1 MSIEKDRSPR
11 RRRQGGLDFWAAPL
25 LLARYLGGR
34 TDQLLGAVAL
44 GIAAGFGELLSVWA
58 IWRVVVVIVDGDG
71 DPSTVWRHVVLC
83 GVGVLGRA
91 VAYSAATALAHLV
104 AFHTIAEIRLALGG
118 AWVRR
123 PVGELRR
130 RHSST
135 AKTLALDS
143 CEKMELFIAH
153 VIPETAAAVTVW
165 ISVTV
170 WLFTVDWRMTVAA
183 VALVPV
189 AFATMLRA
197 IRGNGHRMG
206 RWLEARTA
214 MEAAV
219 LDLLTALP
227 VIRVFNR
234 TGAEHRRT
242 ADTVRENARLQS
254 RWGAAFVRWGSPF
267 SSLVASTVLVITP
280 VGTWLL
286 YTGDLTVSG
295 FLLFVVI
302 GPAYPVPLVTVFHRM
317 VALPMLAAG
326 ATAIETEFAAVPDT
340 GSHRGTGART
350 RVPGDLRPVSVD
362 FDSVSFSHEPGSE
375 VLHNLSFR
383 VPAGSVT
390 AIVGDSGAGKSTVI
404 ELIAG
409 FHAPDSGKIRLGGRA
424 VDEMEPGELSRH
436 VAAVFQKP
444 YLIAGSIRDNICLA
458 RPDADD
464 ATIAAVAHAAAVDG
478 FVEDLPEGLETVL
491 GESGAGLSG
500 GQRQRIAVA
509 RALLADRPVLLLDE
523 ASAATD
529 PDNEAAV
536 HRGLNELTR
545 GRTVIVVAHRL
556 HTIRHADNIIV
567 LDGGTVAEQGTHDE
581 LIARGGRYAVLWG
594 AHTVPAD
601 AAAGRAGT
609 TPPDHG
615 TGMHREDQL

>member
-1 MSIEKDRSPR
+1 M
-11 RRRQGGLDFWAAPL
+11 
-25 LLARYLGGR
+25 
-34 TDQLLGAVAL
+34 
-44 GIAAGFGELLSVWA
+44 LSVWA

-71 DPSTVWRHVVLC
+71 DPATVWRHVVLC

-123 PVGELRR
+123 PVGELQR

-242 ADTVRENARLQS
+242 TDTVRENARLQS
-254 RWGAAFVRWGSPF
+254 EWGPPS
-267 SSLVASTVLVITP
+267 
-280 VGTWLL
+280 
-286 YTGDLTVSG
+286 
-295 FLLFVVI
+295 
-302 GPAYPVPLVTVFHRM
+302 
-317 VALPMLAAG
+317 
-326 ATAIETEFAAVPDT
+326 
-340 GSHRGTGART
+340 
-350 RVPGDLRPVSVD
+350 
-362 FDSVSFSHEPGSE
+362 
-375 VLHNLSFR
+375 
-383 VPAGSVT
+383 
-390 AIVGDSGAGKSTVI
+390 
-404 ELIAG
+404 
-409 FHAPDSGKIRLGGRA
+409 
-424 VDEMEPGELSRH
+424 
-436 VAAVFQKP
+436 
-444 YLIAGSIRDNICLA
+444 
-458 RPDADD
+458 
-464 ATIAAVAHAAAVDG
+464 
-478 FVEDLPEGLETVL
+478 
-491 GESGAGLSG
+491 SG
-500 GQRQRIAVA
+500 GDPRSRVSWHPPSWSSPRWERGCCTPATSPSPGFCCSSSS
-509 RALLADRPVLLLDE
+509 DRP
-523 ASAATD
+523 
-529 PDNEAAV
+529 
-536 HRGLNELTR
+536 TR
-545 GRTVIVVAHRL
+545 SHSSQSSNAWSRCRCS
-556 HTIRHADNIIV
+556 
-567 LDGGTVAEQGTHDE
+567 
-581 LIARGGRYAVLWG
+581 
-594 AHTVPAD
+594 
-601 AAAGRAGT
+601 
-609 TPPDHG
+609 PPV
-615 TGMHREDQL
+615 RPP